1 MGITALF
8 GEKYGEIVRVLAIG
22 VDDPGNVG
30 GAFSAELCGGTHV
43 RNTSQIMN
51 FKSIKEESLQ
61 TGVRRITARTGLPLR
76 DLLLERYDLV
86 NELCQALKV
95 PADQLKERVAWVLE
109 DNRKLKMQLQSGPV
123 AADLAGATQQLYEK
137 AERIGEAVV
146 VVGELPPAP
155 AEKLRAQMDWLKK
168 KSASLVTVLGSR
180 DAEKVQLLAAVSDD
194 LVARGLSAGKI
205 IGQIAKLV
213 GGGGGGRDQMAQAGG
228 KIPDKLPDALAQ
240 ANTIIREKLQS

>member
-1 MGITALF
+1 MFA
-8 GEKYGEIVRVLAIG
+8 
-22 VDDPGNVG
+22 
-30 GAFSAELCGGTHV
+30 
-43 RNTSQIMN
+43 
-51 FKSIKEESLQ
+51 
-61 TGVRRITARTGLPLR
+61 
-76 DLLLERYDLV
+76 
-86 NELCQALKV
+86 
-95 PADQLKERVAWVLE
+95 ADQLKERVAWVLE